1 MDTLFD
7 RVRRRRGLAVAQG
20 SESGQA
26 LLEVAMTL
34 PLLLLVSVSIF
45 EFGRAY
51 QTWQVVTNAAREGAR
66 YAVLPSSTTSDVQT
80 LVKQYMHNGQL
91 PGYNTANVAVN
102 PNATLAIGGGNV
114 KA

>member
-66 YAVLPSSTTSDVQT
+66 
-80 LVKQYMHNGQL
+80 
-91 PGYNTANVAVN
+91 VAIL
-102 PNATLAIGGGNV
+102 PNATTGDVQSRVTAYMQSGQLDNYQNATV
-114 KA
+114 